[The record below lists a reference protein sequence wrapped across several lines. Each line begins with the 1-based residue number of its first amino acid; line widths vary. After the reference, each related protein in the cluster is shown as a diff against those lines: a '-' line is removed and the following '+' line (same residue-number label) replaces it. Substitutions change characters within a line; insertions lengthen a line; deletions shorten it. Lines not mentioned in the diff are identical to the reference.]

1 MLILNVDDNL
11 FIVHGLEHG
20 FWCFL
25 TSFCILVVKVTGK
38 LQDGTVIFKKG
49 HDNEG
54 ELFEFKTDEG
64 NSKNVSMI
72 LCFIPGYS
80 LC

>member
-1 MLILNVDDNL
+1 M
-11 FIVHGLEHG
+11 
-20 FWCFL
+20 
-25 TSFCILVVKVTGK
+25 KVTGK